1 MLLIY
6 IHMFSVMDVLN
17 LYCSNS
23 VLFNF
28 TYTIKIVFRCFT
40 EAQGLTPN
48 NQQW

>member
-17 LYCSNS
+17 LYCRYS

-28 TYTIKIVFRCFT
+28 TYTIKILFRRFT
-40 EAQGLTPN
+40 VQKPRV
-48 NQQW
+48 